1 MLPSSLPLSS
11 SCLPVKAICVPSGDQ
26 AGTRLN
32 AQYGVRRRRP
42 VPFSLTTKIAS
53 HPGEAVSGSQ
63 LVFTPLKAISLPFGD
78 HDGSPTW
85 RVPVASVLA
94 PVSSGLITM
103 RACRESAVL
112 FLLGV
117 EVQDRHV
124 LRE

>member
-94 PVSSGLITM
+94 PVSSGLIFFFNDPETTEIYTLSLHDA
-103 RACRESAVL
+103 R
-112 FLLGV
+112 
-117 EVQDRHV
+117 
-124 LRE
+124 